1 EIHNTDEYP
10 AFKAAIANNGASTP
24 TGCSAWFLA
33 SGYQWKQMANAVGG
47 YNKLGLNSGN
57 YWSSSEGS
65 EPNAW
70 KFFSTNG
77 VWDNMDKDDN
87 YRVRSCLAF

>member
-47 YNKLGLNSGN
+47 YDKLGLSSFY

-65 EPNAW
+65 EQKAW
-70 KFFSTNG
+70 VIDSSSG
-77 VWDNMDKDDN
+77 VWSYNSMDSYN
-87 YRVRSCLAF
+87 LVRSCLAF